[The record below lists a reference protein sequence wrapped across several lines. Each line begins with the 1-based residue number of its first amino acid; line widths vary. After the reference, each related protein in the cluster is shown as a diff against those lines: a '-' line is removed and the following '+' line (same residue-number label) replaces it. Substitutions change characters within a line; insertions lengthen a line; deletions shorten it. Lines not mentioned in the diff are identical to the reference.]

1 MGHTALGSGRSCG
14 GLEKCFVERCSL
26 GGLNLQNRSQ
36 LPEIRAWTNV
46 RMSGCACRRE
56 CEHRGHKCTC
66 VCVTACVSAPASVC
80 TCVSARV

>member
-36 LPEIRAWTNV
+36 RPEIRTCTDV
-46 RMSGCACRRE
+46 RMSGCACRCE
-56 CEHRGHKCTC
+56 CEHHVHKC
-66 VCVTACVSAPASVC
+66 VCVCDCMCEC
-80 TCVSARV
+80 TCE